1 MKASTHGF
9 KLKRLVL
16 ITGLVFGMAACGND
30 DLAPPPSPPAA
41 NNAPVVSSTGITT
54 ANEDQVY
61 TYTFA
66 ARDADAD
73 ALTLAA
79 TTLPAWL
86 VFDPATGVLSGTPLS
101 ADVGNHDVTLTVTDG
116 TDTSSESFTIVV
128 TAAPDQVAPIFT
140 STGIVAG
147 MVGSAYS
154 YTATAED
161 DNFDDLTFSASVVPA
176 WAAFDV
182 ATAILSGTPD
192 IAGDYD
198 VELMVSDGTDAA
210 TQMFTIT
217 VATAN
222 VETLELSV
230 FENAEL
236 PEWAAW
242 TDNGGPTTIFTV
254 PGDADRDQAMKFGPL
269 TKPSVAGF
277 IARAGGSSTAVNGVP
292 FDASGIVSNGQ
303 ITFELQLLADT
314 TAPNN
319 GWFFKVESGSGA
331 NAVEVPLSS
340 SVESHSAPALNTW
353 QTYTFPLSSL
363 SGGSL
368 NFSGIDIFMVFP
380 SYGEAAGAEYLI
392 DNFKIVSVEGGG
404 DTGGGDG
411 AVTDFE
417 GAIES
422 YSFSDFEGGVAS
434 VIANPDASGIN
445 PSAQVGQMVKNAGQ
459 DYAGSTLTLG
469 SAVDIPADAVI
480 TMKVW
485 SSRAVP
491 VLFKLEGGPV
501 GEITATHGG
510 SGWEEL
516 SFDFTGVSGAGNTGV
531 TLIFDNGTVGDAA
544 NDAANWTFY
553 FDDIIFPVD
562 DGGGEVG
569 DTTVTDFE
577 GAIESYSFS
586 DFEGGVASVIANPDA
601 SGINPS
607 AQVGQMVKNAG
618 QNYAGSTLTL
628 DSAIDI
634 PADAMITMKVWSSR
648 VVPVL
653 FKLEGGPVGEI
664 TAAHGGSGWEEL
676 SFDFTGISGAG
687 NTGVTLIFDNGTVG
701 DAANDAANWTF
712 YFDDIT
718 FPGTAGS
725 AEPPVTLST
734 LGFDFEPDGNTG
746 TWTVFED
753 TTAPLEFVANPDM
766 TGANTSATVAKF
778 TAPVGAANYA
788 GTETESAPTFTLDAT
803 NSIVRIMVWKT
814 TISDVGIKF
823 ANAAGGA
830 QGELKISNTVVNA
843 WEEMTFDLS
852 GNIGLGDTS
861 DLVDVVVFPDFIA
874 GERTVESV
882 VYFDNI
888 TFSAN

>member
-1 MKASTHGF
+1 
-9 KLKRLVL
+9 
-16 ITGLVFGMAACGND
+16 
-30 DLAPPPSPPAA
+30 
-41 NNAPVVSSTGITT
+41 
-54 ANEDQVY
+54 
-61 TYTFA
+61 
-66 ARDADAD
+66 
-73 ALTLAA
+73 
-79 TTLPAWL
+79 
-86 VFDPATGVLSGTPLS
+86 
-101 ADVGNHDVTLTVTDG
+101 
-116 TDTSSESFTIVV
+116 
-128 TAAPDQVAPIFT
+128 
-140 STGIVAG
+140 

-392 DNFKIVSVEGGG
+392 DNFKIVSVEGGV

-485 SSRAVP
+485 SSRA
-491 VLFKLEGGPV
+491 
-501 GEITATHGG
+501 
-510 SGWEEL
+510 
-516 SFDFTGVSGAGNTGV
+516 
-531 TLIFDNGTVGDAA
+531 
-544 NDAANWTFY
+544 
-553 FDDIIFPVD
+553 
-562 DGGGEVG
+562 
-569 DTTVTDFE
+569 
-577 GAIESYSFS
+577 
-586 DFEGGVASVIANPDA
+586 
-601 SGINPS
+601 
-607 AQVGQMVKNAG
+607 
-618 QNYAGSTLTL
+618 
-628 DSAIDI
+628 
-634 PADAMITMKVWSSR
+634 
-648 VVPVL
+648 VPVL